1 MRRHK
6 TYDEQLADELRDKEF
21 AREFFL
27 GLIEGKDGMEIE
39 EALIHTIRRMG
50 VKEFSKLSGIHEK
63 SISRMI
69 NGRSKSTLETMDEYL
84 TVFGLRT
91 KIVTEAVA

>member
-6 TYDEQLADELRDKEF
+6 TYDEQLADELKDKEF

-27 GLIEGKDGMEIE
+27 GLIEGEDGMEIE

-50 VKEFSKLSGIHEK
+50 VKEFAKLSGIHVK

-69 NGRSKSTLETMDEYL
+69 NGRSKSTLEAMDEYL

-91 KIVTEAVA
+91 KVVLEAVA